1 MYIAS
6 TCLEDKRPFLHE
18 KTSKSIKRTQKRC
31 VLQTTPK
38 TKGSGDSRQPTK
50 TCFGCLSLAFAVFL
64 FVFEVLEKL
73 CRVFWVRYHKTIEH
87 RRMCCGKVQDVM
99 KTWVAMVWDRESWDA
114 IRLRKWMKI
123 GSQMITVRF
132 LDTVLLQCHV
142 NSGTSIVASYAQ
154 KVSYKALFS
163 LHRRISIQGKWWE
176 VPSIAIQ
183 LPGMLQTATKG
194 EGLPATGF
202 KRFCQKWD
210 LESSIL
216 HWFEEKPFPNLES
229 GILDSRGK
237 KCLGR
242 SWILNP
248 LGL

>member
-1 MYIAS
+1 M
-6 TCLEDKRPFLHE
+6 KRPQ
-18 KTSKSIKRTQKRC
+18 KVSNVPKRC

-38 TKGSGDSRQPTK
+38 TKGSGDSKQPTK
-50 TCFGCLSLAFAVFL
+50 ICFGCLSLAFAVFL
-64 FVFEVLEKL
+64 FVFEVLDKH
-73 CRVFWVRYHKTIEH
+73 CRVFWVRYRKTIEH

-114 IRLRKWMKI
+114 IRLKKMDENC
-123 GSQMITVRF
+123 ITDDHSEISGYRF
-132 LDTVLLQCHV
+132 VAGYHV

-163 LHRRISIQGKWWE
+163 LHQRISIQGKWWE

-216 HWFEEKPFPNLES
+216 HWFEEKSFPNLES

>member
-1 MYIAS
+1 MKKLQKVS
-6 TCLEDKRPFLHE
+6 NVPKKDVFCKRP
-18 KTSKSIKRTQKRC
+18 QKRR
-31 VLQTTPK
+31 VVEIPGNPQKHVSGVFHWRLQYFCLFSRFWTSIAECF
-38 TKGSGDSRQPTK
+38 GSGIIKLSSPAGCVAARSRK
-50 TCFGCLSLAFAVFL
+50 WWKLEMLW
-64 FVFEVLEKL
+64 FETEK
-73 CRVFWVRYHKTIEH
+73 VEMPF
-87 RRMCCGKVQDVM
+87 D
-99 KTWVAMVWDRESWDA
+99 
-114 IRLRKWMKI
+114 LRKWMKI

-154 KVSYKALFS
+154 KVSYKAFFS

-216 HWFEEKPFPNLES
+216 HWFEEKSFPNLES

-248 LGL
+248 LGR